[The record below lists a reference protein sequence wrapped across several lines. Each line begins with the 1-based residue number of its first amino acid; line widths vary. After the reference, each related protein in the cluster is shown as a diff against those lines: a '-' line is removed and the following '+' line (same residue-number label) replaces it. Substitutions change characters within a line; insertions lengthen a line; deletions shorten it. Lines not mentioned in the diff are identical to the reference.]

1 MTRLSTWHV
10 GLAVRVV
17 LGVNL
22 LPSFSGRQTDQ
33 ALLAAAGILGR
44 VGLEVGLEEIQ
55 SVIGHTATYLAV
67 LMRVELPVSTHF
79 ITLFGICLKLDATI

>member
-1 MTRLSTWHV
+1 MTCLSTWHV

-17 LGVNL
+17 LGVDL

-44 VGLEVGLEEIQ
+44 VGLEVGLENIQ
-55 SVIGHTATYLAV
+55 SSYSHV
-67 LMRVELPVSTHF
+67 L
-79 ITLFGICLKLDATI
+79 